1 MHCIRER
8 ERGLTRGVHSTLS
21 KGNGEKRV
29 ARVGQD
35 EIEFFF
41 FFTTGLGKETTVR
54 DDQWLFSGE
63 GSMSIARYVRVVE
76 CIYDVLVNRW

>member
-1 MHCIRER
+1 MR
-8 ERGLTRGVHSTLS
+8 LS
-21 KGNGEKRV
+21 
-29 ARVGQD
+29 
-35 EIEFFF
+35 FFF